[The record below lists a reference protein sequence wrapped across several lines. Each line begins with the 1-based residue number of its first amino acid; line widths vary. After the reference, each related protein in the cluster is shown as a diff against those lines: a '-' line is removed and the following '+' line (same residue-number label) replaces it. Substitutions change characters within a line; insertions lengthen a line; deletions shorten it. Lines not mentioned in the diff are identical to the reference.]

1 MEHIKEQV
9 YLHCIPYLTQKNP
22 AAISGINSHCFQN
35 CISLTPIGIQNIT
48 QDYMNK
54 GHSESE
60 LKHHLSLQPSV
71 QLLPSSRKSLDLLL
85 YSFIDQRES

>member
-1 MEHIKEQV
+1 
-9 YLHCIPYLTQKNP
+9 
-22 AAISGINSHCFQN
+22 
-35 CISLTPIGIQNIT
+35 
-48 QDYMNK
+48 MNK
-54 GHSESE
+54 GRSESE